1 MKPDHNDCDISAL
14 DVPGA
19 NLVASGSRRLL
30 ASWQRSQEYGVSA
43 ENVDPAWAGEI
54 PDDSLFY
61 QCGQEVLA
69 GLHQSLLNE
78 PLSLM
83 LTDADGL
90 VLNRFSGD
98 SSLLRA
104 LDRVYL
110 APGFSFSERLAGT
123 NGLGLALADKVPT
136 LVRAEEHYSASLRT
150 YTCAAAPVLDPVTG
164 CLEGSVNI
172 TTWSKTSPGLLVALA
187 QSAAANTS
195 TLMSSRSRTRVQPA
209 RAQGGVFRVQR
220 PRLEPAAGTMR
231 AMSASWLAALTEATD
246 ALARGTV
253 VAAVGEHGSG
263 RATLLGQAL
272 RQARPTSRILS
283 ASVPTPN
290 LVEEWLAL
298 WTPELSKPD
307 TAIIIENAD
316 FLPAWAAHELAGQV
330 ANLRRAA
337 ARTRPDAPATAPVL
351 LWAFTAENLENI
363 PAELTRLAA
372 HVVAVPAL
380 RDRPADVMPLARYAA
395 RQTRMRDL
403 DFTAAAE
410 RALTGYDWPG
420 NIDELTQVIHAAA
433 LVTDSIDTRH
443 LPPGL
448 LSTPAGR
455 LTRMEAFERD
465 EICRVLARPGTT
477 VAEAAAELGI
487 SRATIYRRLAKLGI
501 DPRNQGP
508 SSDADRACRPQYPRR
523 TQ

>member
-1 MKPDHNDCDISAL
+1 M
-14 DVPGA
+14 
-19 NLVASGSRRLL
+19 
-30 ASWQRSQEYGVSA
+30 SA
-43 ENVDPAWAGEI
+43 ETVDPAWAGEI

-69 GLHQSLLNE
+69 GLQQSLANE

-98 SSLLRA
+98 PALLRA

-110 APGFSFSERLAGT
+110 APGFAYSERLAGT
-123 NGLGLALADKVPT
+123 NGLGLALADKAPT

-164 CLEGSVNI
+164 SLEGSVNI

-195 TLMSSRSRTRVQPA
+195 SLMSSRSRTRIQSAKP
-209 RAQGGVFRVQR
+209 QGGVFRVQR

-231 AMSASWLAALTEATD
+231 AMSDIWSAALEEATA
-246 ALARGTV
+246 ALACGNV

-272 RQARPTSRILS
+272 RQARPASRILC
-283 ASVPTPN
+283 ASVPAPDM
-290 LVEEWLAL
+290 VEEWLAL

-316 FLPAWAAHELAGQV
+316 FLPEWAAHELAGQV
-330 ANLRRAA
+330 WNLLRAS
-337 ARTRPDAPATAPVL
+337 APAAPAASAPAL

-363 PAELTRLAA
+363 PSELTRLAA
-372 HVVAVPAL
+372 RVVAVPAL

-395 RQTRMRDL
+395 RQTRLREL

-410 RALTGYDWPG
+410 RALTSHDWPG
-420 NIDELTQVIHAAA
+420 NVDELIQAVHAAA
-433 LVTDSIDTRH
+433 LLTETIDVRH
-443 LPPGL
+443 LPPEL
-448 LSTPAGR
+448 LGRTAQR
-455 LTRMEAFERD
+455 LTRMETFERD
-465 EICRVLARPGTT
+465 EIFRVLARPGAS

-501 DPRNQGP
+501 DPRNP
-508 SSDADRACRPQYPRR
+508 RA
-523 TQ
+523 